1 MAEKLTRERA
11 EQLLA
16 MARRQRDPVGIQ
28 FWEDELL
35 RLSNPS
41 AYAKIKII
49 RAVEL
54 ADEGE
59 RR

>member
-1 MAEKLTRERA
+1 MAELTLQRA
-11 EQLLA
+11 QQLLL
-16 MARRQRDPVGIQ
+16 MAERQRDPVAIRH
-28 FWEDELL
+28 WRDEIV

-41 AYAKIKII
+41 AYAKMKIK

-54 ADEGE
+54 AEEGE